1 MLVEAVGLLEDTG
14 GGTWVDET
22 LDELAV
28 NPGEPDF
35 VLEVNSDDGGG
46 TSLTGT
52 LDDTRVDSDGWLD
65 ATVVEVAAGG
75 ATELRTDDG
84 CG

>member
-1 MLVEAVGLLEDTG
+1 MLVEAVESLEDTD

-28 NPGEPDF
+28 DPGGPDF
-35 VLEVNSDDGGG
+35 VLEVNSDDGSG

-52 LDDTRVDSDGWLD
+52 LDDTRVDSAGWLD

-75 ATELRTDDG
+75 ATELGTDDG